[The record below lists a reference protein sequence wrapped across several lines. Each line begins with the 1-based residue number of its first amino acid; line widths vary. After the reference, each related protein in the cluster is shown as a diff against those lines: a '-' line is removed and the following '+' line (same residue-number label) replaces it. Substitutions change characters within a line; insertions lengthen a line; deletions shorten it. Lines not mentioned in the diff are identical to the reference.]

1 MKTKSGKEGRSNIDD
16 RRTAFRISE
25 EKRRILPFEDDVI
38 NQELLKENLGG
49 FYDLVVAETGEKA
62 LEVIREQYKTLSIV
76 ILDLNLPGIKGY
88 EVLTSIKSDAVFPAC
103 RLS

>member
-1 MKTKSGKEGRSNIDD
+1 M
-16 RRTAFRISE
+16 
-25 EKRRILPFEDDVI
+25 PVEDDVI
-38 NQELLKENLGG
+38 IRELLKENLGG

-76 ILDLNLPGIKGY
+76 ILDLNLPGIKGQ